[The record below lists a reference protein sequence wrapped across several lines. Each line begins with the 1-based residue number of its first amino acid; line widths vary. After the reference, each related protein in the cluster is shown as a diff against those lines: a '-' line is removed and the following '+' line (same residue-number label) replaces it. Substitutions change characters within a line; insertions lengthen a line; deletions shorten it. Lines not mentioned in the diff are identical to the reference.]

1 MCSKGFLQNF
11 SLGPKCGPDQS
22 PLHSSWL
29 ALTGSLSAGSGIW
42 QALTLDLNGTAI
54 RQEGATMWENLGG
67 KEVWS
72 AGWLV
77 VMGYS
82 RQVMNE
88 EEDT

>member
-1 MCSKGFLQNF
+1 MSLDFAWDMCSKGFLQNF

-54 RQEGATMWENLGG
+54 RQEGATMWENLGE
-67 KEVWS
+67 KE
-72 AGWLV
+72 G
-77 VMGYS
+77 
-82 RQVMNE
+82 E
-88 EEDT
+88 EEWSEC